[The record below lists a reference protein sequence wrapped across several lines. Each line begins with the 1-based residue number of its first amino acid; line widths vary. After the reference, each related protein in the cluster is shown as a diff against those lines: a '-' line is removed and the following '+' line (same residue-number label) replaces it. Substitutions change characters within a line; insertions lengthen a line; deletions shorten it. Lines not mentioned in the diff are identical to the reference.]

1 MTDMQREQFSAYY
14 YSFMAT
20 GEPGV
25 DAVLRAVAKAGK
37 AYHHTERWDDDY
49 DEDGPTQVD
58 LIQSAAD
65 KAAADA
71 KAAIAAAFQSGMDQ
85 MIDGIEQ
92 VSYDKG
98 QRDMLAKCIEV
109 VEALP
114 PITDAYG
121 TSDNA
126 GGQGLA
132 IVTRTWLCNRD
143 AALAALRA
151 LEEKP

>member
-1 MTDMQREQFSAYY
+1 MIPMTHDPLCPYTDRVEDEALRDVPCGICELIAKVRE
-14 YSFMAT
+14 
-20 GEPGV
+20 
-25 DAVLRAVAKAGK
+25 
-37 AYHHTERWDDDY
+37 
-49 DEDGPTQVD
+49 
-58 LIQSAAD
+58 
-65 KAAADA
+65 
-71 KAAIAAAFQSGMDQ
+71 
-85 MIDGIEQ
+85 
-92 VSYDKG
+92 
-98 QRDMLAKCIEV
+98 DMLAKCIEV